1 MCRAVLILPCF
12 NGSWREEV
20 GGVAFGQ
27 LEEMWLRFDLAKL
40 QRPDLGNRAE
50 KRVVNMVSDWA
61 EHSQII
67 LAMAANSLT
76 HQ

>member
-1 MCRAVLILPCF
+1 MLSRKDFEDNGLASLLLHHF
-12 NGSWREEV
+12 NGSWREET

-50 KRVVNMVSDWA
+50 KR
-61 EHSQII
+61 II
-67 LAMAANSLT
+67 NILLKRFVRV
-76 HQ
+76 

>member
-12 NGSWREEV
+12 NGSWREEKC

-40 QRPDLGNRAE
+40 QRPDLG
-50 KRVVNMVSDWA
+50 K
-61 EHSQII
+61 
-67 LAMAANSLT
+67 
-76 HQ
+76 